1 MLCWRM
7 FDGFASIASHSGSI
21 TGNSMSTRRDWL
33 LQQMG
38 ITQYQLRRPRVLQG
52 EIAVTLAPDTRLV
65 MVAEH
70 APELQEPLIR
80 DVLRALNIQP
90 SQVMTL
96 TPEQLPMLPEQ
107 VDCAGWLLG
116 VESEYTFNG
125 ITFSTAVFNELISSG
140 AAKRAL
146 WQQMCNH
153 DSHLFSHP

>member
-1 MLCWRM
+1 M
-7 FDGFASIASHSGSI
+7 FDGFASIASHSGGI

-38 ITQYQLRRPRVLQG
+38 ITQYQLRRPRVLKG
-52 EIAVTLAPDTRLV
+52 EIAVTLRPETRLV
-65 MVAEH
+65 LVAEH
-70 APELQEPLIR
+70 APDLQEPLVR
-80 DVLRALNIQP
+80 DVLRTLAIQP
-90 SQVMTL
+90 AQVLTL

-116 VESEYTFNG
+116 VSSDHPFNG
-125 ITFSTAVFNELISSG
+125 VILTSAVFNELISSG

-153 DSHLFSHP
+153 DRHLFHHP

>member
-1 MLCWRM
+1 
-7 FDGFASIASHSGSI
+7 
-21 TGNSMSTRRDWL
+21 MSTRRDWL

-52 EIAVTLAPDTRLV
+52 EIAVTLTPGTRLV
-65 MVAEH
+65 MVTEQ

-80 DVLRALNIQP
+80 DVLRVLNIQP
-90 SQVMTL
+90 AQVMTL

-107 VDCAGWLLG
+107 VDCAGWLMG
-116 VESEYTFNG
+116 VESEDPFNG
-125 ITFSTAVFNELISSG
+125 ITFTTAVFNELISSG

-153 DSHLFSHP
+153 DNHLFSHP

>member
-1 MLCWRM
+1 
-7 FDGFASIASHSGSI
+7 
-21 TGNSMSTRRDWL
+21 
-33 LQQMG
+33 MG
-38 ITQYQLRRPRVLQG
+38 ITQYQLRRPRMLQG

-70 APELQEPLIR
+70 APALQEPLIR
-80 DVLRALNIQP
+80 DVLRALSIQP